1 MSTEPPPLLLQ
12 TRRGSVALQAPPA
25 RCAWVAAVYVAPAVF
40 LLFLVLR
47 LAEPLPSQSLA
58 TVSIPRSPRG
68 FLVSLIGLA
77 RGADRAA
84 AVAGMLLSGLCMALL
99 FGLPLLVRLCR

>member
-1 MSTEPPPLLLQ
+1 
-12 TRRGSVALQAPPA
+12 VA
-25 RCAWVAAVYVAPAVF
+25 
-40 LLFLVLR
+40 
-47 LAEPLPSQSLA
+47 
-58 TVSIPRSPRG
+58 